1 MTIKKVSV
9 LTLSLILTF
18 MDVVVAAPRGRDARR
33 AARTSVASNKANT
46 TTVDVSTSVVEDTT
60 NTATVTEVV
69 ATVENTV
76 VPEPQKNAA
85 AKINAMNDLLTKTEA
100 VQRYCS
106 GIKKDLDT
114 VFGLTVATTVSSGLG
129 TAAAGSAL
137 AVGIAKTV
145 VDKKKEDLE
154 KMSTRELYE
163 YANKLTEAEKQK
175 LKDSDISKLDKK
187 SKTLGNVRTG
197 LMAGATVTSAVSTG
211 TSIGA
216 SVTAGKLAEKMEAC
230 NKAISDLKIAISTAE
245 AEEVAENNLSNAR
258 KIVGACTGYSKDN
271 INTLKKQMTAS
282 AIVSGIGTATAGAG
296 TVTSALAN
304 SKKVRD
310 DNSEPGKKKEKGL
323 NLASNILAGITTG
336 TSGASTI
343 LSATAIEKAKKDSKM
358 AEECESTL

>member
-1 MTIKKVSV
+1 MKKVSV
-9 LTLSLILTF
+9 LTLSLIVL
-18 MDVVVAAPRGRDARR
+18 G
-33 AARTSVASNKANT
+33 SVAKADVDSALQDVNT
-46 TTVDVSTSVVEDTT
+46 KIT
-60 NTATVTEVV
+60 N
-69 ATVENTV
+69 
-76 VPEPQKNAA
+76 
-85 AKINAMNDLLTKTEA
+85 
-100 VQRYCS
+100 VQSSCS
-106 GIKKDLDT
+106 GIKKDFDT
-114 VFGLTVATTVSSGLG
+114 IFGLTVATTVSSGLG
-129 TAAAGSAL
+129 TVAAGGAL
-137 AVGIAKTV
+137 ATGILKESD
-145 VDKKKEDLE
+145 VDPIATKIKKLYSLCDEKNKEQIPEFQKISTEVAGKLG
-154 KMSTRELYE
+154 MSTYYSEKYWRNDWPHRNKTRREYVE
-163 YANKLTEAEKQK
+163 EIEKQYQK
-175 LKDSDISKLDKK
+175 I
-187 SKTLGNVRTG
+187 LGNLQTG

-216 SVTAGKLAEKMEAC
+216 SVTASKLAEKMEAC

-258 KIVGACTGYSKDN
+258 KIVGSCTGYSKDN

-343 LSATAIEKAKKDSKM
+343 LSATAIEKAKNDSKM